1 MDNLIIT
8 LAKKYKKNDDFIKV
22 INDEIRNEIK
32 LLNNKHSYKFTLLKG
47 ETYIYKNQTFTNN
60 STYYFNPYSIFY
72 YLNNKHY
79 ISVAIERAL
88 KNLNIEYKTLIESRV
103 SIPNRFNVIT
113 NNLES
118 LDENLNLKIWKFSKC
133 LIEPKEKKI
142 NRLIKKLIKYKNHSK
157 THNKNKFISIFE
169 LSYMMYFSQPK
180 IFFPIDKAVI
190 KKLDDYSNTLLK
202 IKENDE
208 IINYKR
214 YINFCL
220 SKDNNLKIKSF
231 IDFSKNVDF
240 NFKISNKNKENIL
253 KFLNDYKFKELPKIE
268 NININII

>member
-8 LAKKYKKNDDFIKV
+8 LAKKYKKDKNFHKV
-22 INDEIRNEIK
+22 INDEIRKEIK
-32 LLNNKHSYKFTLLKG
+32 LLNNKQSYKFTLIKG
-47 ETYIYKNQTFTNN
+47 ESYIYKNQTFINN
-60 STYYFNPYSIFY
+60 YTYYFNPYSIFY
-72 YLNNKHY
+72 YFNNKHY

-88 KNLNIEYKTLIESRV
+88 KNLNIKYKTLIESDL

-118 LDENLNLKIWKFSKC
+118 LDEKINLRIWNFSKC

-142 NRLIKKLIKYKNHSK
+142 NRQIKKLIKYKNHSK
-157 THNKNKFISIFE
+157 TNNKNKHFSIFE

-208 IINYKR
+208 LINYKR
-214 YINFCL
+214 YINYCL
-220 SKDNNLKIKSF
+220 SKNNTLKIKSF

-240 NFKISNKNKENIL
+240 NFKISNKDKENIL
-253 KFLNDYKFKELPKIE
+253 NFLNDRRFKIK
-268 NININII
+268 